1 MTTAAK
7 LLAFGIV
14 TVTAVALAGPMP
26 TIINGV
32 LVLII
37 AGLILTH
44 SAIFTDALT
53 TSTKVL
59 QA

>member
-14 TVTAVALAGPMP
+14 TVTAIALAGPMP
-26 TIINGV
+26 TVVNGI

-37 AGLILTH
+37 AALILTH
-44 SAIFTDALT
+44 SAVFTDALT
-53 TSTKVL
+53 TSTKAL
-59 QA
+59 KA